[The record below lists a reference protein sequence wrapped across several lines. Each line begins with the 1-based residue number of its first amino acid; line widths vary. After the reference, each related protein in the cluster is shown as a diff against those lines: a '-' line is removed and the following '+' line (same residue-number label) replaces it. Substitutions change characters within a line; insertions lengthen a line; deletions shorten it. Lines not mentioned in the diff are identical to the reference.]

1 MQTQLCA
8 QIENISTF
16 YFENQNKYAR
26 IIIGFL
32 NFSLFTSNKL
42 FKIDCLLMRK
52 SKKKQFSVPKKEY

>member
-26 IIIGFL
+26 IIIGF
-32 NFSLFTSNKL
+32 
-42 FKIDCLLMRK
+42 FKFLTFY
-52 SKKKQFSVPKKEY
+52 KQQIV